1 MGSNGG
7 ELCLSSFDV
16 RWSLA
21 DSAFIARS
29 DRHPGLVAR
38 DEWSSLAA
46 LEGLIEL
53 LEQQRP
59 HDHSV
64 DRTAA

>member
-1 MGSNGG
+1 MGNVGG
-7 ELCLSSFDV
+7 TLCLSSFHV
-16 RWSLA
+16 YWSSDDEVFVA
-21 DSAFIARS
+21 HS

-46 LEGLIEL
+46 METLIDLIER
-53 LEQQRP
+53 QRP

-64 DRTAA
+64 DRSAA